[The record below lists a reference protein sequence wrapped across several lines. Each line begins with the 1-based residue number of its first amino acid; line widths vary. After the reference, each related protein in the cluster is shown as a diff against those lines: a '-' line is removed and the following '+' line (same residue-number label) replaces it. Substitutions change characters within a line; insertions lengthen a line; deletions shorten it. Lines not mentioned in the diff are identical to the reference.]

1 MPIGK
6 ILGGIARVAVPIL
19 RTVAGANPVL
29 GIATSFLRGVNVG
42 QALTSLVQRI
52 SNSFLQGRNLN
63 IAKNPPL
70 GPFGQVTNFLDRT
83 AKGLSDFAQRL
94 QEISQRLQRISTALT
109 KFNEA
114 LRELMDAV
122 TGRNTVADK
131 VRQAQV
137 SSPSTGQ
144 PAATGPP
151 ASSAASSTSAT
162 PSTAVMPRATSNEF
176 GLPEKPRILPEKPKM
191 PGPNASDEERLRYQK
206 QMQEYM
212 FALQQ
217 AKDALTQAGLVRS
230 NLQKAMHDA
239 VTQAINNLR

>member
-109 KFNEA
+109 KFSEA

-176 GLPEKPRILPEKPKM
+176 GLPEKPKM